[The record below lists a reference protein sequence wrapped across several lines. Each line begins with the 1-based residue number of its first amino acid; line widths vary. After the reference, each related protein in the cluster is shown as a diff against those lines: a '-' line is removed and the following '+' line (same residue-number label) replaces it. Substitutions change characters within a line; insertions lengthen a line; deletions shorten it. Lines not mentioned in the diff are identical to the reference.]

1 MLTLVV
7 EAVKLVDLRGLV
19 VAPQQEEVLGVLDLV
34 GQQQHDGLDRLLP
47 AVHIVPQ
54 EQVILLG
61 REAPVVEDLQ
71 QVLELPVDISHDLKR
86 CLELQEDGLFEEHLP
101 RHVAD
106 GLHLG
111 LAHLHVLSVLLRHQP
126 GDYRV
131 QLNGSQRLVVHR
143 SISGYVYFK
152 VSSKCINHRPFIGG
166 SKNTHN
172 DDSMMV
178 T

>member
-7 EAVKLVDLRGLV
+7 EAVELVDLRGLV

-71 QVLELPVDISHDLKR
+71 QVLELPVDVAHDLQR
-86 CLELQEDGLFEEHLP
+86 CLELQQDRLLEEHLA

-111 LAHLHVLSVLLRHQP
+111 LAHLHILPVLLRHQP

-131 QLNGSQRLVVHR
+131 QLNGSQRLVVHQC
-143 SISGYVYFK
+143 ISSYVYFK
-152 VSSKCINHRPFIGG
+152 VSSNMH
-166 SKNTHN
+166 
-172 DDSMMV
+172 
-178 T
+178 